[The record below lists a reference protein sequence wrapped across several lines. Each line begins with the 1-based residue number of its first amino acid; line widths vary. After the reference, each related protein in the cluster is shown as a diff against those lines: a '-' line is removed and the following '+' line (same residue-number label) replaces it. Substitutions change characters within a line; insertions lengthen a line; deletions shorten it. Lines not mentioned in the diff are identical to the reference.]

1 VLWTL
6 MDNFEWAEGYTKL
19 FGLVHVDRTTLA
31 RTPKASYHWYAE
43 QVRASRES

>member
-1 VLWTL
+1 

-19 FGLVHVDRTTLA
+19 FGLVHVDRETLA